1 MTSGPCQGWTFYCG
15 RLLYFSLEIVIVFP
29 HEPSPCSILAAHH
42 GAIHIRWE
50 FDASHGIV

>member
-1 MTSGPCQGWTFYCG
+1 
-15 RLLYFSLEIVIVFP
+15 LYFSLEIVIVFP